1 MKAARSEQEFQNI
14 LRRLELALDASQ
26 IGVWEHDTQKDEV
39 VWDVQMHRL
48 YGTGST
54 KKRVKAE
61 LWMNAIHPDDRERA
75 EADFDEAIKHKRTYS
90 SEYRIVLP
98 NGETR
103 YLRSRAHCFEED
115 GNITFIGVEWDVTAD
130 VLLNRELQRQKAIAE
145 ARAIALEAS
154 TRRIEYAAEHDYL
167 TGLPNRRFFDRRLAE
182 LTEHAGLEKLAILHI
197 GLDRFKQINDAA
209 GHGVGDDVLKS
220 SASRI
225 VAAVPP
231 NSFVARV
238 SGDEFAV
245 LIANFASLEDLK
257 ARAERL
263 VQQLKQSVWHNDE
276 VLRTGASI
284 GLASASG
291 RNVGNLLAESDVALH
306 RAKKLGRGR
315 VEVFSAQLKAQ
326 LNNERRVAKQF
337 ARGLEKGEFV
347 PFYQAQVDARTRR
360 IVGMEALARWHHP
373 KRGLL
378 LPGEFIE
385 VAGSI
390 GGLDDL
396 DATIL
401 KAALKDRRAWM
412 RQGVHVPRIAV
423 NVSAARLSDPLL
435 IDELQ
440 RLRVEPDML
449 SFELLETIFLDD
461 GEEGVLSNVAALKG
475 MGIDIEIDDF
485 GSGHASII
493 GLMKVKPR
501 RLKIDRR
508 LVMPATG
515 SREQRRLLRSIV
527 DIAKAFNIKVVAEGV
542 ETLEHAKLLT
552 RLGCD
557 ILQGYAIAYPVSG
570 SDMLARLIETQ
581 EQEFIPPSLTA
592 LRKQQSKRPAGPA

>member
-14 LRRLELALDASQ
+14 LRRLELALDASR
-26 IGVWEHDTQKDEV
+26 IGVWEHDTQTDEV
-39 VWDVQMHRL
+39 VWDKQMHRL
-48 YGTGST
+48 YGTGKT
-54 KKRVKAE
+54 NKRVKAAV
-61 LWMNAIHPDDRERA
+61 WAKAIHPDDREQA
-75 EADFDEAIKHKRTYS
+75 TADFADAIKSKGVYS

-98 NGETR
+98 DGKLR
-103 YLRSRAHCFEED
+103 YLRSRAHCFEEG

-130 VLLNRELQRQKAIAE
+130 VLLNRALQRQKAIAE
-145 ARAIALEAS
+145 KRAVALEAS
-154 TRRIEYAAEHDYL
+154 ARRIEHAAEHDYL

-182 LTEHAGLEKLAILHI
+182 LSEDAGLEKLAIFHI
-197 GLDRFKQINDAA
+197 GLDRFKQINDTA
-209 GHGVGDDVLKS
+209 GHSVGDNVLKS
-220 SASRI
+220 AASRI
-225 VAAVPP
+225 VAALP
-231 NSFVARV
+231 NSALVTRIG
-238 SGDEFAV
+238 GDEFAV
-245 LIANFASLEDLK
+245 LITNFDSIEDLK
-257 ARAERL
+257 TVAERL
-263 VQQLKQSVWHNDE
+263 AQQLKQSIWHNDE

-291 RNVGNLLAESDVALH
+291 RNIAALLAEADIALH

-360 IVGMEALARWHHP
+360 IVGLEALARWRHP

-378 LPGEFIE
+378 LPGEFLT
-385 VAGSI
+385 VAGSL
-390 GGLDDL
+390 GMLDDL
-396 DATIL
+396 DAAIL
-401 KAALKDRRAWM
+401 KAALEDRRAWA
-412 RQGVHVPRIAV
+412 RQGVRVPRIAV

-435 IDELQ
+435 IDDLQ
-440 RLRVEPDML
+440 QLDLEADTL

-461 GEEGVLSNVAALKG
+461 SEEGVLSNVAALKG

-493 GLMKVKPR
+493 GLTKVKPR

-508 LVMPATG
+508 LVFPITT
-515 SREQRRLLRSIV
+515 SREQKRLLRSIV
-527 DIAKAFNIKVVAEGV
+527 DIAKALDIEVVAEGV

-557 ILQGYAIAYPVSG
+557 VLQGYAIAYPVSG
-570 SDMLARLIETQ
+570 SEMLTRLIETQ
-581 EQEFIPPSLTA
+581 NNELAVQL
-592 LRKQQSKRPAGPA
+592 

>member
-1 MKAARSEQEFQNI
+1 MARTPLREDSSVENTMKAARSEQEFQNI
-14 LRRLELALDASQ
+14 LRRLELALDASR

-39 VWDVQMHRL
+39 VWDLQMHRL
-48 YGTGST
+48 YGTGRT
-54 KKRVKAE
+54 QKRVKAE
-61 LWMNAIHPDDRERA
+61 LWTNAVHPDDREQA
-75 EADFDEAIKHKRTYS
+75 QLDFAEAIKRKGTYS

-98 NGETR
+98 DGELR
-103 YLRSRAHCFEED
+103 YLRSRAHCFEQD

-130 VLLNRELQRQKAIAE
+130 VLLARELQRQKAIAE
-145 ARAIALEAS
+145 ARAVALEAS

-182 LTEHAGLEKLAILHI
+182 LAEHTGLEKLAILHI
-197 GLDRFKQINDAA
+197 GLDRFKQINDTA
-209 GHGVGDDVLKS
+209 GHAVGDNVLKS

-225 VAAVPP
+225 VAAVP
-231 NSFVARV
+231 NSFIARV

-245 LIANFASLEDLK
+245 LIANFASLENVK
-257 ARAERL
+257 TRAERL
-263 VQQLKQSVWHNDE
+263 AQQLKQSVWHNDE

-284 GLASASG
+284 GVASASG
-291 RNVGNLLAESDVALH
+291 KNIANLLAEADIALH

-337 ARGLEKGEFV
+337 TRGLEKGEFV

-360 IVGMEALARWHHP
+360 IVGLEALARWRHP

-378 LPGEFIE
+378 LPGEFID
-385 VAGSI
+385 VAG
-390 GGLDDL
+390 GLGMLDDL
-396 DATIL
+396 DAAIL
-401 KAALKDRRAWM
+401 KAALKDRQAWM
-412 RQGVHVPRIAV
+412 RQGVRVPRIAV

-435 IDELQ
+435 IDELLQ
-440 RLRVEPDML
+440 LNVEPDTL

-461 GEEGVLSNVAALKG
+461 SEEGVLSNVAALKD
-475 MGIDIEIDDF
+475 MRIDIEIDDF

-508 LVMPATG
+508 LVFPITT
-515 SREQRRLLRSIV
+515 SREQKRLLRSIV
-527 DIAKAFNIKVVAEGV
+527 DIAKALDIEVVAEGV

-570 SDMLARLIETQ
+570 PETLAGLIEMQ
-581 EQEFIPPSLTA
+581 DNELA
-592 LRKQQSKRPAGPA
+592 VHL

>member
-1 MKAARSEQEFQNI
+1 MKTARSEQEFQNI
-14 LRRLELALDASQ
+14 LRRLELALDASR
-26 IGVWEHDTQKDEV
+26 IGVWEHDTQTDEV
-39 VWDVQMHRL
+39 VWDKQMHRL
-48 YGTGST
+48 YGTGKT
-54 KKRVKAE
+54 NKRVKAAV
-61 LWMNAIHPDDRERA
+61 WAKAIHPDDREQA
-75 EADFDEAIKHKRTYS
+75 EADFADAIKGKGIYS

-98 NGETR
+98 NGKLR
-103 YLRSRAHCFEED
+103 YLRSRAHCFEQD

-145 ARAIALEAS
+145 KRAVALEAS
-154 TRRIEYAAEHDYL
+154 ARRIEHAAEHDYL

-182 LTEHAGLEKLAILHI
+182 LSEDAGLDKLAILYI
-197 GLDRFKQINDAA
+197 GLDRFKQINDTA
-209 GHGVGDDVLKS
+209 GHSVGDNVLKS
-220 SASRI
+220 AASRI
-225 VAAVPP
+225 VAALP
-231 NSFVARV
+231 NSAFVTRIG
-238 SGDEFAV
+238 GDEFAV
-245 LIANFASLEDLK
+245 LIANFDSIEDLK
-257 ARAERL
+257 TVAERL
-263 VQQLKQSVWHNDE
+263 AQQLKQSIWHNDE

-291 RNVGNLLAESDVALH
+291 RNIANLLAEADIALH

-360 IVGMEALARWHHP
+360 IVGLEALARWRHP

-378 LPGEFIE
+378 LPGEFLT
-385 VAGSI
+385 VAGNL
-390 GGLDDL
+390 GMLDDL
-396 DATIL
+396 DAAIL

-412 RQGVHVPRIAV
+412 RQGVLVPRIAV

-435 IDELQ
+435 IDDLQ
-440 RLRVEPDML
+440 QLDVEADTL

-461 GEEGVLSNVAALKG
+461 SEEGVLSNVAALKG

-493 GLMKVKPR
+493 GLTKVKPR

-508 LVMPATG
+508 LVFPITT
-515 SREQRRLLRSIV
+515 SREQKRLLRSIV
-527 DIAKAFNIKVVAEGV
+527 DIAKALDIEVVAEGV

-557 ILQGYAIAYPVSG
+557 VLQGYAIAYPVSG
-570 SDMLARLIETQ
+570 PEMLARLIETQ
-581 EQEFIPPSLTA
+581 NKELAVQL
-592 LRKQQSKRPAGPA
+592 

>member
-14 LRRLELALDASQ
+14 LRRLELALDASR

-39 VWDVQMHRL
+39 VWDKQMHRL
-48 YGTGST
+48 YGTGRT
-54 KKRVKAE
+54 NKRVKAA
-61 LWMNAIHPDDRERA
+61 LWAKAIHPDDREQA
-75 EADFDEAIKHKRTYS
+75 ESDFNDAIKGKGTYS

-98 NGETR
+98 DGKLR

-145 ARAIALEAS
+145 KRAVALEAS
-154 TRRIEYAAEHDYL
+154 ARRIEYAAEHDYL
-167 TGLPNRRFFDRRLAE
+167 TGLPNRSFFDRRLAE
-182 LTEHAGLEKLAILHI
+182 LSEDAGLEKLAILHI
-197 GLDRFKQINDAA
+197 GLDRFKQINDTA
-209 GHGVGDDVLKS
+209 GHSVGDNVLKS
-220 SASRI
+220 AASRI
-225 VAAVPP
+225 VAALP
-231 NSFVARV
+231 NSAFVTRIG
-238 SGDEFAV
+238 GDEFAV
-245 LIANFASLEDLK
+245 LIANFDSIEDLK
-257 ARAERL
+257 TVAERL
-263 VQQLKQSVWHNDE
+263 AQQLKQSIWHNDE

-291 RNVGNLLAESDVALH
+291 RNIANLLAEADIALH

-360 IVGMEALARWHHP
+360 IVGLEALARWRHP

-378 LPGEFIE
+378 LPGEFLT
-385 VAGSI
+385 VAGNL
-390 GGLDDL
+390 GVLDDL
-396 DATIL
+396 DAAIL
-401 KAALKDRRAWM
+401 KAALKDRRAWA
-412 RQGVHVPRIAV
+412 RQGVRVPRIAV

-435 IDELQ
+435 IDDLQ
-440 RLRVEPDML
+440 QLDVEADTL

-461 GEEGVLSNVAALKG
+461 SEEGVLSNVAALKG

-493 GLMKVKPR
+493 GLTKVKPR

-508 LVMPATG
+508 LVFPITT
-515 SREQRRLLRSIV
+515 SREQKRLLRSIV
-527 DIAKAFNIKVVAEGV
+527 DIAKALDIEVVAEGV

-557 ILQGYAIAYPVSG
+557 VLQGYAIAYPVSG
-570 SDMLARLIETQ
+570 AEMLARLMETQ
-581 EQEFIPPSLTA
+581 NKELAVQL
-592 LRKQQSKRPAGPA
+592 

>member
-14 LRRLELALDASQ
+14 LRRLGLALDASQ

-39 VWDVQMHRL
+39 VWDLQMHRL

-54 KKRVKAE
+54 RKRVKAQV
-61 LWMNAIHPDDRERA
+61 WMNAIHPDDLQQA
-75 EADFDEAIKHKRTYS
+75 QTDFGEAIARKGIYS
-90 SEYRIVLP
+90 SEYRIILP
-98 NGETR
+98 GGEIR
-103 YLRSRAHCFEED
+103 YLRTRADCFDED
-115 GNITFIGVEWDVTAD
+115 GHITFIGAEWDVTAD

-145 ARAIALEAS
+145 ARAVALEAS

-182 LTEHAGLEKLAILHI
+182 LAEHAGLEKLAILHI
-197 GLDRFKQINDAA
+197 GLDRFKQVNDTA
-209 GHGVGDDVLKS
+209 GHAVGDDVLKS
-220 SASRI
+220 SAKRI
-225 VAAVPP
+225 AAAVPR

-245 LIANFASLEDLK
+245 LIADFSSLEDMK
-257 ARAERL
+257 TRAERL
-263 VQQLKQSVWHNDE
+263 AQQLKQSVWHNDE

-284 GLASASG
+284 GLAAASG
-291 RNVGNLLAESDVALH
+291 RNVANLLAESDIALH

-315 VEVFSAQLKAQ
+315 VEVFSAQMKAQ
-326 LNNERRVAKQF
+326 LNNERRVGKQL
-337 ARGLEKGEFV
+337 ARGLEKGEFI
-347 PFYQAQVDARTRR
+347 PYYQAQVDARTRR
-360 IVGMEALARWHHP
+360 IVGMEVLARWRHP

-378 LPGEFIE
+378 LPAEFIE
-385 VAGSI
+385 IAGNL
-390 GGLDDL
+390 GMLDDL
-396 DATIL
+396 DAAIL

-412 RQGVHVPRIAV
+412 RRGVRVPRVAV

-440 RLRVEPDML
+440 QLDIEPDTL

-461 GEEGVLSNVAALKG
+461 SEDGVLSNVAGLKA

-493 GLMKVKPR
+493 GLMKLKPR
-501 RLKIDRR
+501 RMKIDRQ
-508 LVMPATG
+508 LVLPITT
-515 SREQRRLLRSIV
+515 SREQKRLLRSIV
-527 DIAKAFNIKVVAEGV
+527 DIAKALDIEVIAEGV

-557 ILQGYAIAYPVSG
+557 ILQGYAIAYPVSAA
-570 SDMLARLIETQ
+570 DMLARLMETQ
-581 EQEFIPPSLTA
+581 ELELVGQH
-592 LRKQQSKRPAGPA
+592 